1 MAISGEGEGYKASPR
16 VPARPASERPV
27 RSADHRRLIDD
38 NTRQECHRQRPR
50 GSPRGAGADI
60 QARPLLGLSHYDSKN
75 GKSRQEEILSLQE
88 TSEMTPADREA
99 LAKAVRSLEH
109 PSLAARLTNLV
120 GKPVELIGYAL
131 PSFASKAIAS
141 ATTKGLEAAL
151 KVALRT
157 LPRSPRTGSEL
168 LHRALAT
175 ASGAAGGTF
184 GLAALPVELPVST
197 VIMLR
202 SIADIAQSEG
212 EDLSDPESVLSCVE
226 VFALGG
232 RAGSADASESGY
244 FAVRGMLAKTVT
256 EAARFVAERGVI
268 KEGAPILL
276 KFVTQVAARFG
287 LVVTQKV
294 AAQALPVVG
303 ALGGAAVN
311 YVFIEHFQEVARG
324 HFTVRRLERL
334 YGKDK
339 IRTEYDQI
347 AQQL

>member
-1 MAISGEGEGYKASPR
+1 
-16 VPARPASERPV
+16 
-27 RSADHRRLIDD
+27 
-38 NTRQECHRQRPR
+38 
-50 GSPRGAGADI
+50 
-60 QARPLLGLSHYDSKN
+60 
-75 GKSRQEEILSLQE
+75 LSLQE
-88 TSEMTPADREA
+88 TSDITPEDWAA
-99 LAKAVRSLEH
+99 LQKAVKSLEH

-131 PSFASKAIAS
+131 PAFASKAIAS
-141 ATTKGLEAAL
+141 ATSKGLEAAL

-157 LPRSPRTGSEL
+157 LPKAPRTGSQFF
-168 LHRALAT
+168 HRALAT

-212 EDLSDPESVLSCVE
+212 ENLSDPESILSCVE

-232 RAGSADASESGY
+232 RSGSADASESGY

-256 EAARFVAERGVI
+256 EAARFVAERGLI

-276 KFVTQVAARFG
+276 KFITQVAARFG

-311 YVFIEHFQEVARG
+311 YAFIEHFQDVARG

-334 YGKDK
+334 YGKEK
-339 IRTEYDQI
+339 IRSEYDLI
-347 AQQL
+347 TNQL

>member
-1 MAISGEGEGYKASPR
+1 LYDWEIAN
-16 VPARPASERPV
+16 
-27 RSADHRRLIDD
+27 H
-38 NTRQECHRQRPR
+38 
-50 GSPRGAGADI
+50 AGGNIA
-60 QARPLLGLSHYDSKN
+60 
-75 GKSRQEEILSLQE
+75 LQE
-88 TSEMTPADREA
+88 ISDMTLADREA
-99 LAKAVRSLEH
+99 LTVAVNSLQH

-131 PSFASKAIAS
+131 PSFVSKAITS

-157 LPRSPRTGSEL
+157 LPRSPRTGSEMF
-168 LHRALAT
+168 HRALVT

-202 SIADIAQSEG
+202 SIADIAQNEG
-212 EDLSDPESVLSCVE
+212 EDLSDPESILSCIE
-226 VFALGG
+226 VFALSG

-287 LVVTQKV
+287 VVVSQKV
-294 AAQALPVVG
+294 AAQALPFVG

-311 YVFIEHFQEVARG
+311 YAFIEHFQEVARG

-339 IRTEYDQI
+339 IRAEYDQI